1 MKTDLLKR
9 IKSKLPEPIKKI
21 ARKVVDGIC
30 ASPAER
36 QTKWLKKKNYSHLP
50 LLRTTEES
58 IHNVKIAAESIYGNN
73 WNFYSDALR
82 RETVKVFETCI
93 QYLSE
98 SHQPI
103 NYLEIG
109 SCQGLSMS
117 IIGCLLKKAH
127 RLGKLISIDPYFEG
141 GYIEHKNEVV
151 INKTTKDN
159 AFKLYKILKLEVNH
173 IEEISSIGLK
183 NLVNEKQSFNLIY
196 IDGSHEGMSPLED
209 LGLSLQLITHNGI
222 IMLDDYRT
230 YPDVKVLKTL
240 CDRHYNKIADS
251 WKVAAYKVCK

>member
-1 MKTDLLKR
+1 MNDDILKR
-9 IKSKLPEPIKKI
+9 IKRKLPESIKKI

-36 QTKWLKKKNYSHLP
+36 QIKWLKKKNYSYLP

-58 IHNVKIAAESIYGNN
+58 MHNVKIAAETIYGSN

-82 RETVKVFETCI
+82 RETVKIFETCS
-93 QYLSE
+93 QYLSA
-98 SHQPI
+98 SHQTV

-117 IIGCLLKKAH
+117 IIGSILNEAH
-127 RLGKLISIDPYFEG
+127 KLGKLISIDPYFEG
-141 GYIEHKNEVV
+141 GYTEHKNEVV
-151 INKTTKDN
+151 INKTTKGN
-159 AFKLYKILKLEVNH
+159 ALKLYKMLKLEVNH

-183 NLVNEKQSFNLIY
+183 NLVIGGQSFNLIY
-196 IDGSHEGMSPLED
+196 IDGAHEGMSPLED
-209 LGLSLQLITHNGI
+209 LGLSLQLITHKGI

-240 CDRHYNKIADS
+240 CDRHYNKIAES
-251 WKVAAYKVCK
+251 WKIAAYKVCK